1 MIKFDENPAAFALIS
16 GSVKYPGLNGRVEFY
31 DTFGGTVVAVY
42 TNRFY
47 PEEVIGRTVIIH
59 GGVDDFHTQ
68 PSGNSGEMIACGQ
81 IVPWKK
87 ADNEMVKENQ

>member
-1 MIKFDENPAAFALIS
+1 MELQMHPEHAGDFPPLLSCGGAAWM
-16 GSVKYPGLNGRVEFY
+16 
-31 DTFGGTVVAVY
+31 AVY

-68 PSGNSGEMIACGQ
+68 PLGNSGEMIACGQ

-87 ADNEMVKENQ
+87 TDNEMEKENQ